1 MSTLFDPR
9 PELRIGKILEVNGNS
24 LRIELDSKISELT
37 RSIDGRVYPIGQ
49 MASIIKIHF
58 GRKIL
63 FAYVRM
69 LRMRS
74 HLLVEEGKAPI
85 VPGDDSRI
93 LEADLFG
100 QGSWSNKSSTL
111 NFYRGVETYPLPL
124 QDAYLCLNEELEN
137 IYRGAEGI
145 AEAQTISPMIP
156 IGNYIGS
163 NNAVCRANIDKLFG
177 HHCAILGSTGSGK
190 SGTVASIIHSVLDY
204 QINDASLSPRII
216 MIDPHGEYATAFKD
230 KAIIYKAYNEA
241 STSNIDANQLKLP
254 YWLMSSDELR
264 SLIIGKT
271 EFEATSQN
279 NIIYEALSYARLLQA
294 GLVKNIGSDPKGNA
308 KVEKEDGISDID
320 LLRFDRDKPL
330 QFKLSEFE
338 KHIDKVQG
346 RQKDK
351 DTELSASAGRDK
363 IDSILKKLRILK
375 ANPQLNFIMDELTDN
390 SPALEMVL
398 TQLVGENN
406 EKPDISSLP
415 NEVDENNEKHLR
427 IIDISGLPNEVAGP
441 LTALIAR
448 LLFQYKLWQTKE
460 ERKSDPILFVC
471 EEAHRYVPN
480 HGEAQYKEAQEA
492 VRRIAKEGRKYGI
505 GLMLVSQ
512 RPSDVES
519 TVLSQCNSWLI
530 LRLTNSNDQ
539 QHVAKFL
546 PDSLAGL
553 TSMLSAL
560 TRREALFVGEAAALP
575 SRIRINKLPLEK
587 LPDSHD
593 ISFIEGWINKPT
605 TTEKLKEITDKWAG
619 KVESSA
625 IDMSNK

>member
-1 MSTLFDPR
+1 MNMLFDPR
-9 PELRIGKILEVNGNS
+9 SELRIGKILEVNGNS
-24 LRIELDSKISELT
+24 LRIELDNKISELT
-37 RSIDGRVYPIGQ
+37 RSIDGQVYPIGQ

-58 GRKIL
+58 GKKLL

-74 HLLVEEGKAPI
+74 DLLAEEGKTPI
-85 VPGDDSRI
+85 EPGDDSRI

-100 QGSWSNKSSTL
+100 QGSWSSKTDNLRFS
-111 NFYRGVETYPLPL
+111 RGVETYPLPL

-137 IYRGAEGI
+137 IYRGAEDI
-145 AEAQTISPMIP
+145 AEEQTISPMVP

-163 NNAVCRANIDKLFG
+163 NNAICRANIDKLFG

-190 SGTVASIIHSVLDY
+190 SGTVASIIHSVFDY
-204 QINDASLSPRII
+204 QINDKNLSPRII
-216 MIDPHGEYATAFKD
+216 MIDPHGEYSAAFKD
-230 KAIIYKAYNEA
+230 KAIVYKAYNEA
-241 STSNIDANQLKLP
+241 SSSNDDALELKLP

-271 EFEATSQN
+271 EDEATSQN
-279 NIIYEALSYARLLQA
+279 NIIYEALSYARMEHA
-294 GLVKNIGSDPKGNA
+294 GIVKNIGNDPLGEAELEPAENKN
-308 KVEKEDGISDID
+308 DSDI
-320 LLRFDRDKPL
+320 LSFDRDKPL
-330 QFKLSEFE
+330 PFKLSEFV
-338 KHIDKVQG
+338 KHIDKIQG
-346 RQKDK
+346 RKKDK
-351 DTELSASAGRDK
+351 LEALTPSNDARIK
-363 IDSILKKLRILK
+363 IEKVLKKLRILR
-375 ANPQLNFIMDELTDN
+375 ANPQLSFILDELDEN
-390 SPALEMVL
+390 SPTLEAIL
-398 TQLVGENN
+398 SQFVGAN
-406 EKPDISSLP
+406 EG
-415 NEVDENNEKHLR
+415 KHLR

-460 ERKSDPILFVC
+460 ERKTDPILFVC

-593 ISFIEGWINKPT
+593 ISFVEGWTNQPAT
-605 TTEKLKEITDKWAG
+605 VSKLKGIADKWTG
-619 KVESSA
+619 LVDSVPSES
-625 IDMSNK
+625 

>member
-1 MSTLFDPR
+1 MFEPR
-9 PELRIGKILEVNGNS
+9 SELRIGKILEVNGSS
-24 LRIELDSKISELT
+24 LRIELDNRISELT
-37 RSIDGRVYPIGQ
+37 CSIDGRVYPIGQ
-49 MASIIKIHF
+49 IASIIKVYF
-58 GRKIL
+58 GKKLL

-74 HLLVEEGKAPI
+74 DLLAEEGKTLIEA
-85 VPGDDSRI
+85 GDDSRI

-100 QGSWSNKSSTL
+100 QGSWSNKTEKLSFS
-111 NFYRGVETYPLPL
+111 RGVETYPLPL

-137 IYRGAEGI
+137 IYRGAEDI
-145 AEAQTISPMIP
+145 TKAQTISPMIP

-163 NNAVCRANIDKLFG
+163 NNAVCRANMDKLFG

-204 QINDASLSPRII
+204 QINDKTLNPRII
-216 MIDPHGEYATAFKD
+216 MIDPHGEYAAAFKD
-230 KAIIYKAYNEA
+230 KAIVYKAYNEA
-241 STSNIDANQLKLP
+241 SSSNGDAQELKLP

-279 NIIYEALSYARLLQA
+279 NIIYEALTYARMLQA
-294 GLVKNIGSDPKGNA
+294 GLVKSVGDNPKGAVVLENEEGKGNA
-308 KVEKEDGISDID
+308 EILS
-320 LLRFDRDKPL
+320 FDRDKPHP
-330 QFKLSEFE
+330 FELSEFI

-351 DTELSASAGRDK
+351 DVDLSQSAGRDK
-363 IDSILKKLRILK
+363 IDSILKKYRILK
-375 ANPQLNFIMDELTDN
+375 ANPQLNFIMDELNAN
-390 SPALEMVL
+390 SPTLEKVL
-398 TQLVGENN
+398 SQFVGVSE
-406 EKPDISSLP
+406 EKTSSQD
-415 NEVDENNEKHLR
+415 VDLKKEKHLR

-448 LLFQYKLWQTKE
+448 LLFQYKLWQTKD
-460 ERKSDPILFVC
+460 ERKTDPILFVC

-575 SRIRINKLPLEK
+575 SRIRITKLPKDK

-593 ISFIEGWINKPT
+593 ISFVEGWTNQPANVS
-605 TTEKLKEITDKWAG
+605 KLKEITDKWTG
-619 KVESSA
+619 LS
-625 IDMSNK
+625 DTTSNK